1 MLSGENVEELIVF
14 PGGGQ
19 PNMQELLQQA
29 QKMQQDLQRAQE
41 ELANTEVDGQA
52 GGGLVKAVVDGKQM
66 LKELKLSPK
75 MLEEKDV
82 TLVEDL
88 LVTAIGEAQRAS
100 QEKMTEA
107 YSKVTGGFNLPF

>member
-1 MLSGENVEELIVF
+1 MMKSFGD
-14 PGGGQ
+14 
-19 PNMQELLQQA
+19 MMKTA
-29 QKMQQDLQRAQE
+29 QKMQKQMGELQEKLSE
-41 ELANTEVDGQA
+41 ERYEATA

-75 MLEEKDV
+75 VLDEKDV
-82 TLVEDL
+82 TLIEDL
-88 LVTAIGEAQRAS
+88 IVTAIGEAQRTS